1 MGFQGI
7 SGYHGISWH
16 IRIKRNVR
24 GYQGISGDVMG
35 YEGISGDIRD
45 IRGHQKMT
53 GYWDII
59 DIRGCQ

>member
-1 MGFQGI
+1 L
-7 SGYHGISWH
+7 GYQD
-16 IRIKRNVR
+16 KKEC
-24 GYQGISGDVMG
+24 QGISGDVMG

-45 IRGHQKMT
+45 IRGYQKMT